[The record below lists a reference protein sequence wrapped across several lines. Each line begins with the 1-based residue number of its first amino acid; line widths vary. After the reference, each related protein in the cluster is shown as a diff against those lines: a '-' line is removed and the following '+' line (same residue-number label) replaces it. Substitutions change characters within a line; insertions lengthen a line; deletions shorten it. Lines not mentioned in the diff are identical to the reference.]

1 MSDSVVDLGM
11 VASDSV
17 VELDAIPSGS
27 VVELGSITARYL
39 VELEMMMVEKSS
51 EYVEEENATLSV
63 DFVRSNSVLLL
74 DELNVT

>member
-1 MSDSVVDLGM
+1 M

-27 VVELGSITARYL
+27 VVEVGSITARLL

>member
-1 MSDSVVDLGM
+1 M

-27 VVELGSITARYL
+27 AVELGSITARFL